1 MKLKYFP
8 TEKGGGIEAV
18 NYFLDKKRVAA
29 GTAKV
34 LRGHE
39 GYTRSLIKSM
49 KTKHKTTM
57 GVLAFEE
64 TYISEEEKHRMMLE
78 FEELTFPGLDPSQY
92 CFLWVEH
99 TDKDGKI
106 ELNFLIL
113 KIELT
118 SAKYLQPHF
127 HQQDK
132 LRGHRWQDLQN
143 LKYGYSDPNDPSK
156 QRVLKGAHPNKNF
169 MKNIIELDLVLQSMV
184 EEGELSSREEIISY
198 IEENGGEVT
207 RKNSKDS
214 ISVKLEG
221 RKAKKLYAANAGIYG
236 KDFTSRES
244 LVSMKEDKERAN
256 QRWKDQR
263 EATKHLVIPKLEK
276 EIAVLK
282 EDKAIKLREKYPRPK
297 LPELS
302 PEPKVVV
309 AVKTQHKPQPQKE
322 EEITHD
328 DRVGISTKERSIIE
342 TRIATR
348 NKAKRERS
356 QRVLEKLEERRERVL
371 EVRRKDAERLER
383 YTRSLVRRVQSIG
396 KKIGRGFKT
405 AADKLREEGH
415 AIWAMGNPQM
425 DPELEGEKGPKL
437 RGPGG

>member
-18 NYFLDKKRVAA
+18 NYLLDKKRVAA

-64 TYISEEEKHRMMLE
+64 TYVSEEEKYRMMLE

-99 TDKDGKI
+99 TDKDGKV

-118 SAKYLQPHF
+118 TAKYLQPHF
-127 HQQDK
+127 HHEDK

-143 LKYGYSDPNDPSK
+143 LKYGYSDPNDPGK
-156 QRVLKGAHPNKNF
+156 QRTLKGVHPNKNF
-169 MKNIIELDLVLQSMV
+169 MKNIVDLDLVLQSMV

-207 RKNSKDS
+207 RKNTKDS
-214 ISVKLEG
+214 ISVSLEG
-221 RKAKKLYAANAGIYG
+221 RKAKKLYAANAGIYA

-282 EDKAIKLREKYPRPK
+282 KDKETKLREKYPRPK

-302 PEPKVVV
+302 PEPKVVA

-328 DRVGISTKERSIIE
+328 DRVRISTKERSIIE

-356 QRVLEKLEERRERVL
+356 ETVL
-371 EVRRKDAERLER
+371 EVCRNDAKRLEK
-383 YTRSLVRRVQSIG
+383 YTRSLVKRVQSIG
-396 KKIGRGFKT
+396 KKIGRGFNTVK
-405 AADKLREEGH
+405 DRIKEEAH

-425 DPELEGEKGPKL
+425 NPELEGEKGPKL